1 MRLSN
6 VNSVKVI
13 SVVLVNSIVGEG
25 TLESPIKAI
34 REIFTLE
41 GELIAR
47 VDADTAYEL
56 WEDPEPVNIRT
67 SH

>member
-6 VNSVKVI
+6 VNSAKVV

-25 TLESPIKAI
+25 TLESPVKAI
-34 REIFTLE
+34 REIFNLE
-41 GELIAR
+41 GELLAR
-47 VDADTAYEL
+47 VDADTSYEL
-56 WEDPEPVNIRT
+56 WEDPKPVNIRT